1 MDTGLEN
8 FLDYLLDKPDGRYK
22 IIKDDNKF
30 LVIMPD
36 ENGEEFATEYIKR
49 LPHG

>member
-1 MDTGLEN
+1 MDEALAA
-8 FLDYLLDKPDGRYK
+8 FLDYLLEKPNGRYK

-36 ENGEEFATEYIKR
+36 ENGEESATEYIKR